1 VSRPPYTPSEA
12 QRLAICIGGAVLP
25 RAGRRTAG
33 ATAGSV
39 RHRYFERV
47 NAVGREAALAEVEEP
62 WRSVLEAVNL
72 DGLGLADGS
81 LASEVAFAW
90 DWERDTARELGRGTD
105 RDYAE
110 VGDTEIP
117 GTVDAVGLVGE
128 DAVYVGDYKSEF
140 LHVPPPR
147 GNLQLRL
154 YALMAARA
162 YGRSRAVVE
171 IVRPRRDEPAWRDR
185 AELDAFDLVMVA
197 DNARDL
203 AERVMAARVA
213 FENGV
218 EPRLVTGE
226 HCRYCPSVTHCPE
239 QTTLIRRLASE
250 DGAALEERFF
260 DALTPETAARAWHR
274 VQAAKLL
281 IERLEVA
288 LETYALHNPID
299 LGDGRVYGSTTQ
311 NSLSLNGAA
320 LEERFFDALTPE
332 TAARAWHRVQAAKL
346 LIERLEVAL
355 ETYALHNPIDLGD
368 GRVYGSTTQNS
379 LSLNGA
385 AVWRFIAEQFGE
397 GVAWDAVEI
406 KAVQKRVKETL
417 GPIVAAA
424 GKDAALEAKLW
435 TLLAEGG
442 RKAKRITTTALFE
455 ALVEL
460 LARTGGARRSQ
471 IELVKIHRK
480 GKGESD
486 AA

>member
-39 RHRYFERV
+39 RHRYLERV

-117 GTVDAVGLVGE
+117 GTVDAVGLVGD

-147 GNLQLRL
+147 DNLQLRL

-171 IVRPRRDEPAWRDR
+171 IVRPRRDEPAWRER
-185 AELDAFDLVMVA
+185 AELDAFDLVMIA
-197 DNARDL
+197 DDARAL
-203 AERVMAARVA
+203 AERVMAARAA
-213 FENGV
+213 FAAGI

-260 DALTPETAARAWHR
+260 DALSPETAARAWHR
-274 VQAAKLL
+274 VQAARQLL
-281 IERLEVA
+281 ERLEGA

-299 LGDGRVYGSTTQ
+299 LGDGRIYGSTTQ

-320 LEERFFDALTPE
+320 LWQLVNERLGTE
-332 TAARAWHRVQAAKL
+332 RAW
-346 LIERLEVAL
+346 
-355 ETYALHNPIDLGD
+355 
-368 GRVYGSTTQNS
+368 S
-379 LSLNGA
+379 
-385 AVWRFIAEQFGE
+385 
-397 GVAWDAVEI
+397 AVEI
-406 KAVQKRVKETL
+406 KAVQTRVKEML
-417 GPIVAAA
+417 GKLVAAA
-424 GKDAALEAKLW
+424 GQDAELEAALWSIVREGGRAAKRLSASAVFDGLVA
-435 TLLAEGG
+435 LLAE
-442 RKAKRITTTALFE
+442 R
-455 ALVEL
+455 
-460 LARTGGARRSQ
+460 GGARRSQ